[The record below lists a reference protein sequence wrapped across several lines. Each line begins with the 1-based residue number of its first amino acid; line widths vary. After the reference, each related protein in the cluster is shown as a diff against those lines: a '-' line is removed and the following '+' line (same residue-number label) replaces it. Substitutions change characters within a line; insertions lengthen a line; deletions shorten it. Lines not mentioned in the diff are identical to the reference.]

1 MEIFDFTDY
10 RKYIDAKIKTYPQNG
25 YGIQSK
31 LAEALGMHSSF
42 LSSMLKSERQLTPE
56 HALNITQFFELAQ
69 NEKDY
74 FIEMVNYDRAG
85 TQPLKEYYRQKLA
98 DLREKSHHLKESSPN
113 EKELSDT
120 EKAIYYSDWK
130 YAAIRIACF
139 LPDMTAVRIS
149 DTLDIPLETTERI
162 LLFLKTHGLVTEK
175 SGTFCPG
182 HSIVRVK
189 ADSSLVYRH
198 HANWRNKAIASFDTE
213 SSKNMHNTVVFSLSA
228 DDAENFKKLLKK
240 SIENS
245 LKNVEDSKSEQLWC
259 LCLDLF
265 RFERGG

>member
-25 YGIQSK
+25 YGVQSK

-42 LSSMLKSERQLTPE
+42 LSSMLKNDRQLTPE
-56 HALNITQFFELAQ
+56 HALNITQFFGLTLS
-69 NEKDY
+69 EKDY

-85 TQPLKEYYRQKLA
+85 TQALKEYYEQKLK
-98 DLREKSHHLKESSPN
+98 DLREKSHLLKESSPN

-130 YAAIRIACF
+130 YAAVRIACF
-139 LPDMTAVRIS
+139 LPEMTSEKIS
-149 DTLDIPLETTERI
+149 AILDIPSETTKRI
-162 LLFLKTHGLVTEK
+162 LTFLQKHGLIAES
-175 SGTFCPG
+175 SGYYQPG
-182 HSIVRVK
+182 HSIVRIK

-198 HANWRNKAIASFDTE
+198 HSNWRHKAIASFDNE
-213 SSKNMHNTVVFSLSA
+213 STKNMHNTVVFSLSE

-240 SIENS
+240 SVENS
-245 LKNVEDSKSEQLWC
+245 LKNVENSKSEQLWC

-265 RFERGG
+265 RFERC